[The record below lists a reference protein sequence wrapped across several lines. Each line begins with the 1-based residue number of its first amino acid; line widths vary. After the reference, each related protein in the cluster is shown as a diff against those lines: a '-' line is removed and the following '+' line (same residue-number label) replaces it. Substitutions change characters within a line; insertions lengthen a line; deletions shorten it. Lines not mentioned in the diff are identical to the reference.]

1 MTTPRDIPKAYRY
14 GGHIFE
20 VEFDEA
26 NEQAVIRF
34 ASYPGAVGYLTAH
47 LPHNPV
53 YYWGYVEYGAGDG
66 YLNACANQSNYIAVV
81 EQVCQHLLDLH
92 QATDHLPP
100 ASNDAAVNAIRTW
113 VESLPT
119 IADPEYQ

>member
-26 NEQAVIRF
+26 NEQATIRF
-34 ASYPGAVGYLTAH
+34 TPYPGPVGYLTIH
-47 LPHNPV
+47 RPHNPV
-53 YYWGYVEYGAGDG
+53 HYGGHVEYGEGNG
-66 YLNACANQSNYIAVV
+66 YLDADTSESGYITIVD
-81 EQVCQHLLDLH
+81 QVCQHLLDLY
-92 QATDHLPP
+92 QAADHLPP
-100 ASNDAAVNAIRTW
+100 ASNGAAVNAIRTW

-119 IADPEYQ
+119 IADPED